1 MKKYLPIIISS
12 LVFLAIGY
20 FIGGQQGYE
29 NRDREQRFK
38 TIDELKSELKGR
50 EQENILNFV
59 ESNGEI
65 NRRDEGGLFSVDYVH
80 YLSGTISNNAA
91 VSTIKD
97 IKLRVDFLSK
107 TKSQITSEEVIIF
120 EFIKPGRTIKFKEK
134 VSWPK
139 EAESFSL
146 TLVDTKVE

>member
-1 MKKYLPIIISS
+1 M
-12 LVFLAIGY
+12 
-20 FIGGQQGYE
+20 
-29 NRDREQRFK
+29 N
-38 TIDELKSELKGR
+38 
-50 EQENILNFV
+50 
-59 ESNGEI
+59 
-65 NRRDEGGLFSVDYVH
+65 
-80 YLSGTISNNAA
+80 
-91 VSTIKD
+91 